1 MVTDFVMY
9 DHTGPREIVLI
20 EKSCDKG
27 SKRVACGAG
36 SERSHVTELK
46 LMMKRIHGPS
56 WTSTNPT
63 SSMFSLYSTSPVGVF
78 GSMIKKTD
86 VEGIL
91 RLDCNV
97 TDFYSERPYP
107 VYLYYN
113 PYDVEKTVTYQTSE
127 KADIFDIISKTF
139 LSKGV
144 AGEGQIPIPP
154 KGAVVVYELPSG
166 TILKYEEGKIIAD
179 GKYTIL
185 N

>member
-91 RLDCNV
+91 R
-97 TDFYSERPYP
+97 SE
-107 VYLYYN
+107 
-113 PYDVEKTVTYQTSE
+113 EHTSE
-127 KADIFDIISKTF
+127 LQS
-139 LSKGV
+139 
-144 AGEGQIPIPP
+144 QR
-154 KGAVVVYELPSG
+154 
-166 TILKYEEGKIIAD
+166 
-179 GKYTIL
+179 
-185 N
+185 